1 MRTPLE
7 AMQLALAVIAV
18 SVTMSFVVTQCSK
31 NETDDKKAEP
41 KPDVHLLD
49 YLEYAPPRYLEE
61 FKKAYKTIIPEEGFT
76 YYEMPFEEGFV
87 KGYGSEIPCKKH
99 PVVYWKKETKES
111 VCIVTVFFDC
121 QPKYLSHTSQC
132 IIL

>member
-1 MRTPLE
+1 
-7 AMQLALAVIAV
+7 
-18 SVTMSFVVTQCSK
+18 MSFVVTQCSK

-61 FKKAYKTIIPEEGFT
+61 FKKAYKTIIPQEGFT
-76 YYEMPFEEGFV
+76 YYEMPFEDGFV

-99 PVVYWKKETKES
+99 PVVYWKKLTSEGYI
-111 VCIVTVFFDC
+111 CIVTIFFDC
-121 QPKYLSHTSQC
+121 QPKYLSHRSECLVQ
-132 IIL
+132 